1 MARANTFEMDKGG
14 YSWDK
19 RGCIICGEK
28 EVNYRAFFYPTYMNG
43 DAEWL
48 GDYCKEHKG
57 TNLQN
62 ICKGK
67 IAIRYALPDYPNLKT
82 THEN

>member
-19 RGCIICGEK
+19 RGCAICSAIPE
-28 EVNYRAFFYPTYMNG
+28 YRGFYYPTFMNG

-48 GDYCKEHKG
+48 GDFCKVHKDTKLSDVMAG
-57 TNLQN
+57 KVVLKYEVGENKLQN
-62 ICKGK
+62 
-67 IAIRYALPDYPNLKT
+67 
-82 THEN
+82 